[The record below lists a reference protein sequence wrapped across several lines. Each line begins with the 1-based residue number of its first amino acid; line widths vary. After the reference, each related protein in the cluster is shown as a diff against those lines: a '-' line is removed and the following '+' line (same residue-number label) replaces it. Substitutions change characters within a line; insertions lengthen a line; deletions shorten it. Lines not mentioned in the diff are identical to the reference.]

1 MLIILSYLVKFRKQ
15 YMFNDDIVHET
26 LLYFTF
32 HVARGHQQD
41 ATAKLASWTYR
52 GFASD
57 PGFCIHASAKKSHG
71 ASHYVSTYTTRWAPQ
86 AVNLWS
92 YNIL

>member
-1 MLIILSYLVKFRKQ
+1 MKFRKQ

-41 ATAKLASWTYR
+41 TTPKLASWTYR

-71 ASHYVSTYTTRWAPQ
+71 APLCFQIQPVSPQ
-86 AVNLWS
+86 PVDLKE
-92 YNIL
+92 L